1 MSVDGDDIAGDKKTE
16 DSKADGIKESKAPSP
31 GNSTPI
37 QITNGTGGDSNG
49 SLDTKF
55 SVDDILIGCKVYV
68 SKDGEYR
75 IAEILQEH
83 TKKGK
88 KVFYVHYQEFNK
100 RLDEWVGTDR
110 IDYLRAMIMPEIKVD
125 KKDEKKTTK
134 LLKLLKKT
142 SKSSKDST
150 ETPAPDTPTPAPD
163 ATSEKK
169 DDELDLDNL
178 NVQGLKRPGE
188 LVSRED
194 EIKKLRTGGS
204 MTQNHL
210 EVARVR
216 NLSAIILGE
225 HIIEPWYFSPYPI
238 ELTEEDEIYICDF
251 TLSYFGSKRQ
261 FERFRSKCSMKHPP
275 GNEIYR
281 DPKVS
286 FWEID
291 GRKQRTWC
299 RNLCLLSKLFLDHKT
314 LYYDVDPFLFYVM
327 TIPSKLGHHV
337 VGYFSKEKESADG
350 YNVACI
356 LTLPC
361 YQKRGYGKLLMQ
373 FLYMLSYVEGKVGSP
388 EKPLSDLGLLSYR
401 AYWTDTLIKLLVERN
416 NPHLFRKNNPLL
428 EDLDN
433 GNGTKKESTSSPQP
447 SSNGS
452 LNGSSN
458 GGSLFGNG
466 SGGNGVASSG
476 GNTTAAPVP
485 VPVSSEITIE
495 EISAIT
501 CMTTTDILHTLTTL
515 QILRYYKGQ
524 HIIVVTDQIMMMYD
538 KLIKKV
544 KEKKKHELDPRRL
557 NWSPPSFTANQ
568 LRFGW

>member
-1 MSVDGDDIAGDKKTE
+1 MAVAE
-16 DSKADGIKESKAPSP
+16 DTKSEANTPLP
-31 GNSTPI
+31 TTPI
-37 QITNGTGGDSNG
+37 ALTTKEVEEDESNQEI
-49 SLDTKF
+49 KF
-55 SVDDILIGCKVYV
+55 KEDDILIGCKVYV

-75 IAEILQEH
+75 LAEILQEH
-83 TKKGK
+83 LKKGK

-100 RLDEWVGTDR
+100 RLDEWINTDR
-110 IDYLRAMIMPEIKVD
+110 IDFKRTMVLPQVKTE
-125 KKDEKKTTK
+125 KDEKKDGKNKKKSNRSKAQLASK
-134 LLKLLKKT
+134 LT
-142 SKSSKDST
+142 SQRSVNMENTDTAS
-150 ETPAPDTPTPAPD
+150 APDTPTP
-163 ATSEKK
+163 TMGE
-169 DDELDLDNL
+169 DEMDLENL

-188 LVSRED
+188 EVSRED
-194 EIKKLRTGGS
+194 EIKKLRVGGS
-204 MTQNHL
+204 MTQNHS

-216 NLSAIILGE
+216 NLSYVILGE

-251 TLSYFGSKRQ
+251 TLSYFGSKKR

-281 DPKVS
+281 DSKVS

-327 TIPSKLGHHV
+327 TIKSDQGHHV

-361 YQKRGYGKLLMQ
+361 YQKKGYGKLLIQ
-373 FLYMLSYVEGKVGSP
+373 FSYMLSYVEHKVGSP

-401 AYWTDTLIKLLVERN
+401 AYWTDTLVKLLVERN
-416 NPHLFRKNNPLL
+416 NPSLYRKNNPNAI
-428 EDLDN
+428 EDTAEPET
-433 GNGTKKESTSSPQP
+433 GGSSPPATTVSQ
-447 SSNGS
+447 SGRQ
-452 LNGSSN
+452 
-458 GGSLFGNG
+458 GN
-466 SGGNGVASSG
+466 A
-476 GNTTAAPVP
+476 
-485 VPVSSEITIE
+485 SEITIE
-495 EISAIT
+495 DISSIT
-501 CMTTTDILHTLTTL
+501 CMTTTDILHTLSTL

-524 HIIVVTDQIMMMYD
+524 HIIVITDQIMALYE
-538 KLIKKV
+538 KLTKKV
-544 KEKKKHELDPRRL
+544 REKKKHELDPRLL
-557 NWSPPSFTANQ
+557 NWTPPTFTANQ

>member
-1 MSVDGDDIAGDKKTE
+1 MKSKGSPIHTTPELINFESNMVSAE
-16 DSKADGIKESKAPSP
+16 DTKAESKSP
-31 GNSTPI
+31 LASTPI
-37 QITNGTGGDSNG
+37 TITTTEPEENNNDDKSSNQQV
-49 SLDTKF
+49 KF
-55 SVDDILIGCKVYV
+55 KEQDIIIGCKVYV

-75 IAEILQEH
+75 MAEILQEH
-83 TKKGK
+83 MKKGK
-88 KVFYVHYQEFNK
+88 RVFYVHYQEFNK
-100 RLDEWVGTDR
+100 RLDEWINTDR
-110 IDYLRAMIMPEIKVD
+110 IDFTRGMALPEIKD
-125 KKDEKKTTK
+125 KDEKKDTKTKKKSNRLKAQLATK
-134 LLKLLKKT
+134 LASQRSMNLENET
-142 SKSSKDST
+142 SGST
-150 ETPAPDTPTPAPD
+150 PNTPTPMA
-163 ATSEKK
+163 
-169 DDELDLDNL
+169 DDEMDLENL

-188 LVSRED
+188 EVSREE
-194 EIKKLRTGGS
+194 EIKKLRVGGS

-216 NLSAIILGE
+216 NLSTVILGE

-251 TLSYFGSKRQ
+251 TLSYFGSRKQ

-281 DPKVS
+281 DAKVS

-327 TIPSKLGHHV
+327 TIKSDQGHHV

-361 YQKRGYGKLLMQ
+361 YQKKGYGKLLIQ
-373 FLYMLSYVEGKVGSP
+373 FSYMLSHVEHKVGSP

-401 AYWTDTLIKLLVERN
+401 AYWTDTLVKLLVERN
-416 NPHLFRKNNPLL
+416 NPSLFRKNNPNLI
-428 EDLDN
+428 EETDSAD
-433 GNGTKKESTSSPQP
+433 GSPAP
-447 SSNGS
+447 
-452 LNGSSN
+452 
-458 GGSLFGNG
+458 
-466 SGGNGVASSG
+466 ASSQSG
-476 GNTTAAPVP
+476 RQGNA
-485 VPVSSEITIE
+485 SEITIE
-495 EISAIT
+495 DISAIT

-524 HIIVVTDQIMMMYD
+524 HIIVITDQIMTMYE
-538 KLIKKV
+538 KLMKKV
-544 KEKKKHELDPRRL
+544 RDKKKHELDPRLL
-557 NWSPPSFTANQ
+557 NWTPPTFTANQ

>member
-1 MSVDGDDIAGDKKTE
+1 MLQVINLKVMAAEEGKQTPLSPLPNIPITIRKEPKRSETDQFVVTDIT
-16 DSKADGIKESKAPSP
+16 
-31 GNSTPI
+31 
-37 QITNGTGGDSNG
+37 
-49 SLDTKF
+49 
-55 SVDDILIGCKVYV
+55 IGCKVYI

-75 IAEILQEH
+75 LAEILQEH
-83 TKKGK
+83 TKKGRK
-88 KVFYVHYQEFNK
+88 EFYVHYQEFNK
-100 RLDEWVGTDR
+100 RLDEWVNTDR
-110 IDYLRAMIMPEIKVD
+110 VDYRRTIILPEVKAD
-125 KKDEKKTTK
+125 KKEEKKEVK
-134 LLKLLKKT
+134 LKKKT
-142 SKSSKDST
+142 VLKNFKNSKQQKSAAATPQPDNSAS
-150 ETPAPDTPTPAPD
+150 ETPVA
-163 ATSEKK
+163 E
-169 DDELDLDNL
+169 DELDLDNL

-188 LVSRED
+188 EVNRED

-204 MTQNHL
+204 MTQNHS

-216 NLSAIILGE
+216 NLSSVILGE

-251 TLSYFGSKRQ
+251 TLCYFGSRKQ

-281 DPKVS
+281 DSKVS

-314 LYYDVDPFLFYVM
+314 LYYDVDPFLFYIM
-327 TIPSKLGHHV
+327 TIKSEQGHHV

-361 YQKRGYGKLLMQ
+361 YQKKGYGKLLIE
-373 FLYMLSYVEGKVGSP
+373 FSYMLSNVEHKVGSP

-401 AYWTDTLIKLLVERN
+401 AYWTDTLVKVIVERN
-416 NPHLFRKNNPLL
+416 NPQLFKKNNPQLTDD
-428 EDLDN
+428 EEEE
-433 GNGTKKESTSSPQP
+433 GTPNSTRNV
-447 SSNGS
+447 SN
-452 LNGSSN
+452 
-458 GGSLFGNG
+458 
-466 SGGNGVASSG
+466 
-476 GNTTAAPVP
+476 P
-485 VPVSSEITIE
+485 SEITIE

-524 HIIVVTDQIMMMYD
+524 HIIVVTDQIMTMYD
-538 KLIKKV
+538 KLVKKV
-544 KEKKKHELDPRRL
+544 REKKKHELDPSKL
-557 NWSPPSFTANQ
+557 SWTPPLFTANQ